1 MLPVYAPYIA
11 CLYSV
16 RGHVCHRSY
25 VYRAQRVRGERPLRF
40 FRPLTRCSSST
51 NFAYNSLVLVL
62 LTGVQALSRGV
73 DAVSDLSD
81 PAKAVRV
88 LAKKERGFLTFQ
100 YPFHAHNEQ
109 PI

>member
-40 FRPLTRCSSST
+40 FRPLTRCSRYTTNIPYGSFARLRAALVQHIVSEEEFLFKSS
-51 NFAYNSLVLVL
+51 
-62 LTGVQALSRGV
+62 R
-73 DAVSDLSD
+73 
-81 PAKAVRV
+81 
-88 LAKKERGFLTFQ
+88 
-100 YPFHAHNEQ
+100 
-109 PI
+109 